1 LSNTVF
7 SLQFL
12 QIPQGVQ
19 LRVVVVEL
27 TFFHYGRKKFDDL
40 CVFLCSSFGVI
51 YASCSSRLNLKS
63 TVF

>member
-27 TFFHYGRKKFDDL
+27 TFFHYGRKE
-40 CVFLCSSFGVI
+40 I
-51 YASCSSRLNLKS
+51 
-63 TVF
+63 